1 VVAQFEEVALE
12 QAQWVKQNAEMLHH
26 EFVYLFIVHMVMK
39 VDQHLQLTHQFQMNG
54 IAQDVVGQ
62 LAEIKIIRHNLQK
75 MNLTKHILLMSKK
88 EEMTKMG
95 MQFWQKQLKNY
106 EAIVN

>member
-1 VVAQFEEVALE
+1 VVAQYEEVALV
-12 QAQWVKQNAEMLHH
+12 QAQWVKQNAEMQHH
-26 EFVYLFIVHMVMK
+26 EFVYLFIVRMVMK
-39 VDQHLQLTHQFQMNG
+39 VDQHLQWMRQFLMSG
-54 IAQDVVGQ
+54 IVQDVVGQ
-62 LAEIKIIRHNLQK
+62 LAEIKIIHHNLQK
-75 MNLTKHILLMSKK
+75 MNLTKLILHMLKK